1 MTTTGFLHPGAMG
14 STIAA
19 TCAGETFW
27 VSDGRSS
34 ESRARA
40 GAAGLVDAGSLGAL
54 AERCDT
60 IVSVCPPDQAV
71 AVAQSVADSGFVG
84 VYVDANAVSPM
95 TTRKIGALFDRYVD
109 GGIVGPPAE
118 RGGTTRL
125 YLSGDD
131 AASIAG
137 RWDGSMLD
145 VRPIDGGIGAASAVK
160 MLFAS
165 WGKHNA
171 ALMLAINAVG
181 ESFGVTEAIRSELAI
196 SRPDFIAQS
205 EAAAER
211 TAQKAWRFEGEM
223 HEIAATFEAA
233 GLPPEF
239 HQGAAAVY
247 SAMAVFRHTDPPP
260 DLAAVVT
267 RLLNTTNPDSAD
279 TLER

>member
-19 TCAGETFW
+19 TCSGDTLW
-27 VSDGRSS
+27 VSDGRSAA
-34 ESRARA
+34 SRQRA
-40 GAAGLVDAGSLGAL
+40 EAADLADAGTIA
-54 AERCDT
+54 AVVARCDT
-60 IVSVCPPDQAV
+60 VVSVCPPDQAL
-71 AVAQSVADSGFVG
+71 AVAQSVADIGFGG

-95 TTRKIGALFDRYVD
+95 TTKQIGALFDRYVD

-118 RGGTTRL
+118 RAGTTRM
-125 YLSGDD
+125 YLSGDE
-131 AASIAG
+131 AEAIAT
-137 RWDGSMLD
+137 RWDASVLD

-171 ALMLAINAVG
+171 ALMLAINAVA
-181 ESFGVTEAIRSELAI
+181 ESFGVTDAIRSEWEI

-211 TAQKAWRFEGEM
+211 TSLKAWRFAGEM

-233 GLPPEF
+233 GLPAAF
-239 HQGAAAVY
+239 HQAAAD
-247 SAMAVFRHTDPPP
+247 VFSRLSDFKDADPPP
-260 DLAAVVT
+260 GLTEVVESLLA
-267 RLLNTTNPDSAD
+267 D
-279 TLER
+279 